1 MASFKQGNIT
11 FENVNKDGALIAPG
25 FPLVYDLSMNGTDLG
40 GIVNGVD
47 IDWNSAKVLDDTT
60 VRRINTTGDL
70 LYLLHAHLKY
80 NVPYTSVWELIT
92 NRFYKVKE
100 DLNLTFD
107 LESEFVKLKSELKA
121 PTINT
126 TINISIYS

>member
-70 LYLLHAHLKY
+70 LYLLQQMSK
-80 NVPYTSVWELIT
+80 
-92 NRFYKVKE
+92 R
-100 DLNLTFD
+100 LTA
-107 LESEFVKLKSELKA
+107 LESAKIPASFTVTPTEIILYTNGVKSQQIA
-121 PTINT
+121 T
-126 TINISIYS
+126 NISYK